1 MPPLF
6 PLTLAFFAVA
16 VTLCFVTLAQPQPQS
31 PSGLRRDRWVFPLLL
46 LGVLAQAFD
55 IAWLCLHGQHPG
67 SSARE
72 AIYFASWLMLLSLTA
87 LTLRPPLRS
96 HLALLGALLLP
107 VALVMDVLVRVVPIG
122 HGGGSERVAGVLVA
136 NVEPRLITAHI
147 FSATL
152 GTALFGIAAAC
163 GVLYLL
169 SERRL
174 RRRGAGKSGAHGG
187 LPAGALQSSSAEG
200 AAASGPRPLS
210 SWRGPS
216 LETLDSWNQR
226 SIAFGMLAFTAA
238 LISGTSWLIRVA
250 AAGGIGQGNLLS
262 VAGYLF
268 GQSRYGLAVMTWLI
282 YAGLL
287 LGRAAFGLR
296 GRRAARLTIVGFLMA
311 LGVLFVY
318 FVRDVRSLP

>member
-1 MPPLF
+1 
-6 PLTLAFFAVA
+6 
-16 VTLCFVTLAQPQPQS
+16 
-31 PSGLRRDRWVFPLLL
+31 
-46 LGVLAQAFD
+46 
-55 IAWLCLHGQHPG
+55 
-67 SSARE
+67 
-72 AIYFASWLMLLSLTA
+72 
-87 LTLRPPLRS
+87 
-96 HLALLGALLLP
+96 
-107 VALVMDVLVRVVPIG
+107 MDVLVRVVPIG
-122 HGGGSERVAGVLVA
+122 HGGPERLSGDLAGH
-136 NVEPRLITAHI
+136 VEPRLITAHI

-174 RRRGAGKSGAHGG
+174 RRRGIGQSGAHTG
-187 LPAGALQSSSAEG
+187 LAAGSGSARATD
-200 AAASGPRPLS
+200 AASASGPRPAL

-250 AAGGIGQGNLLS
+250 AERGIGQGNLLS

-268 GQSRYGLAVMTWLI
+268 GQSRYGLAVMTL
-282 YAGLL
+282 ADLRRPTA
-287 LGRAAFGLR
+287 GRAAFGLR

-318 FVRDVRSLP
+318 FARDLQAQP

>member
-6 PLTLAFFAVA
+6 PLVLAFFAVA
-16 VTLCFVTLAQPQPQS
+16 VTLCFVTLAQPQPI
-31 PSGLRRDRWVFPLLL
+31 PASGRWRDRLIWPLLL

-72 AIYFASWLMLLSLTA
+72 AIYFASFLMLLSLTG
-87 LTLRPPLRS
+87 LTLRPPLRN
-96 HLALLGALLLP
+96 HHALLGALLLP

-122 HGGGSERVAGVLVA
+122 HGGPERLSGDLAGH
-136 NVEPRLITAHI
+136 VEPRLITAHI

-174 RRRGAGKSGAHGG
+174 RRRGIGQSGAHTG
-187 LPAGALQSSSAEG
+187 LAAGSGSARATD
-200 AAASGPRPLS
+200 AASASGPRPAL

-250 AAGGIGQGNLLS
+250 AERGIGQGNLLS

-318 FVRDVRSLP
+318 FARDLQAQP

>member
-16 VTLCFVTLAQPQPQS
+16 VTLCFVTLAQPQPPAS
-31 PSGLRRDRWVFPLLL
+31 SGVRRDRLIWPLLL

-72 AIYFASWLMLLSLTA
+72 AIYFASFLMLLSLTG

-96 HLALLGALLLP
+96 HGALLGALLLP

-122 HGGGSERVAGVLVA
+122 HGAVPERLVGAMAG
-136 NVEPRLITAHI
+136 NVEPSLITAHI

-174 RRRGAGKSGAHGG
+174 RRRGAGQSGAHAG
-187 LPAGALQSSSAEG
+187 LASSSGQVAVSTGSEG
-200 AAASGPRPLS
+200 RAARLLS

-250 AAGGIGQGNLLS
+250 AARGIGQGNLLS
-262 VAGYLF
+262 VAVYLF

-318 FVRDVRSLP
+318 FARDLQAQP

>member
-16 VTLCFVTLAQPQPQS
+16 VTLCFVTLAQPQPAS
-31 PSGLRRDRWVFPLLL
+31 SSGTRRDRWVWPLLL

-87 LTLRPPLRS
+87 LTLRPPLR
-96 HLALLGALLLP
+96 HHGALLGALLLP

-122 HGGGSERVAGVLVA
+122 HGGGADRLAGVMTG

-174 RRRGAGKSGAHGG
+174 RRRGAGKSGSQPA
-187 LPAGALQSSSAEG
+187 LPSGTGSTAEG
-200 AAASGPRPLS
+200 AAGQGSRPLS
-210 SWRGPS
+210 IWRGPS

-250 AAGGIGQGNLLS
+250 AARGIGQGNLLS

-268 GQSRYGLAVMTWLI
+268 GQSRYGLAVTTWLI

-318 FVRDVRSLP
+318 FARDVQALP